1 MEAKPTSSPS
11 FIRIPND
18 LREELW
24 KMAHNENRNFSN
36 MILTLVGEA
45 MKARRLTFLGTA
57 LGKKGGKQS

>member
-1 MEAKPTSSPS
+1 
-11 FIRIPND
+11 
-18 LREELW
+18 
-24 KMAHNENRNFSN
+24 MAHNENRNFSN